1 MGISRRMEESGSMN
15 THQGARRGSQIIPKN
30 MRNFI
35 VFALWLVVGT
45 TLGVSNAAAQE
56 SAAGG
61 AGKTEVKLAQPPG
74 ADQGVPPI
82 SITFKDALDRARKN
96 DPTYLGAV
104 SDAKS
109 AHEDRLQARNAM
121 LPTITATSQYL
132 GTQGDGGKISDGRYV
147 VNDGIHV
154 YHDAGLYH
162 EDFSPGLL
170 MGTAYKRAKASE
182 ALANA
187 KSEIARRGLTA
198 TVSKNFYALIV
209 AQRKLAS
216 AQMALDQGHHFMDM
230 AQSSEHQGQGSH
242 SDSIKAEIQY
252 RIQAAS
258 FDEARLALED
268 ARMNLAVML
277 FPTFNENFTVVDD
290 LDTVQDLPAFPEIK
304 VMAEKENPD
313 MRVAI
318 ETAHQAEFD
327 VKSAKTAFLP
337 TITLDTEYGI
347 EANCFGLHCA
357 RAAFPDTGV
366 VPNLGYFL
374 TATLTVPVWDWGT
387 LRSKLHQSEYKQE
400 AAKATLSQEQ
410 RLAISELYAAY
421 NEAAVARVAVEESRK
436 TADMATES
444 LRLVNLRYEGG
455 ASPATDVVDAQTTLL
470 TARNGFIDAQAR
482 YKAAV
487 AALQTFTG
495 SY

>member
-1 MGISRRMEESGSMN
+1 MGISRGMGESGSMN
-15 THQGARRGSQIIPKN
+15 TVQGARCGGQIFHKN
-30 MRNFI
+30 VGTSIAVFI
-35 VFALWLVVGT
+35 CLMLGITLVV
-45 TLGVSNAAAQE
+45 SNVAAQE
-56 SAAGG
+56 SSAG
-61 AGKTEVKLAQPPG
+61 ASGKTEVILAQPPSTEQG
-74 ADQGVPPI
+74 API
-82 SITFKDALDRARKN
+82 SITFKEALERARKN

-104 SDAKS
+104 SDARS
-109 AHEDRLQARNAM
+109 AHEDRMQARNAM

-162 EDFSPGLL
+162 EDFSPALL
-170 MGTAYKRAKASE
+170 VGTAYKRAKASE

-216 AQMALDQGHHFMDM
+216 AQMGLDQGHHFMDM
-230 AQSSEHQGQGSH
+230 AQSGEHQGQASH
-242 SDSIKAEIQY
+242 SDAIKAEIQY
-252 RIQAAS
+252 RIQAAAY
-258 FDEARLALED
+258 DEARLALED

-290 LDTVQDLPAFPEIK
+290 MDSVQDLPAFPQIQTL
-304 VMAEKENPD
+304 AEKENPD

-347 EANCFGLHCA
+347 EANCFALHCA

-387 LRSKLHQSEYKQE
+387 LRSKLHQSEYKRD
-400 AAKATLSQEQ
+400 AAKAALSQEQ

-421 NEAAVARVAVEESRK
+421 NEAAVARSAVEESRK
-436 TADMATES
+436 TAEMATES

-487 AALQTFTG
+487 AALRTITG
-495 SY
+495 SF